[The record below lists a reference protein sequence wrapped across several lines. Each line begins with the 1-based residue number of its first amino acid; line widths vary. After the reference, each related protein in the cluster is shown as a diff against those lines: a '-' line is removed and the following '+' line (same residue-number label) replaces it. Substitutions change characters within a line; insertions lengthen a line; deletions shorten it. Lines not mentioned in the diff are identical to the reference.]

1 MTPCVLLS
9 LRYVSDGGVNEG
21 GLLVDDIAVHPQEV
35 QSWNVKL
42 VGIRAGKVPTVL
54 QVEWNGRR
62 LTYRTHR

>member
-1 MTPCVLLS
+1 MLLS
-9 LRYVSDGGVNEG
+9 LRYASDGGGNEG
-21 GLLVDDIAVHPQEV
+21 GLLVDDIAVHQQKV
-35 QSWNVKL
+35 QSWNAEL